1 MIQSQ
6 SHSQQARSHKHHDH
20 NRPQL
25 PRLQSKFEKLRHL
38 HGPSSYTLC
47 EEDHEDVECGHGM
60 ESGRDLAQGC
70 GQCHSNQ
77 SACTYLDDHPTNGV
91 CTCRENLLN
100 LRKVASLERRV
111 RVGSWVAMLVLLLL
125 TACFVIRE
133 LLVDCFPHFIYG
145 FSNDHVS
152 CMDDRGRTRHRQTV
166 A

>member
-20 NRPQL
+20 NRPPL

-38 HGPSSYTLC
+38 HGPSPYTIC
-47 EEDHEDVECGHGM
+47 EEDDEDVGCGHGI

-77 SACTYLDDHPTNGV
+77 SASTYLDHPSGV

-111 RVGSWVAMLVLLLL
+111 RVGSWVAMMVLLLL

-133 LLVDCFPHFIYG
+133 F
-145 FSNDHVS
+145 